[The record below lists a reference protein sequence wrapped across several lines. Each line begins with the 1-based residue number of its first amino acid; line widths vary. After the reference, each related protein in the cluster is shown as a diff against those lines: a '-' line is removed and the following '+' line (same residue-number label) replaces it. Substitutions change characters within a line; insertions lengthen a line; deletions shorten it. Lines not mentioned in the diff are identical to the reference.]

1 MDFSASPAA
10 DFTVDEAETPVAVD
24 PALTRHELRAAE
36 YRTMASDAKRSA
48 EGTQLPQV
56 REKFERA
63 AKVWADL
70 ASADEARARGL
81 ATRFPPAASR
91 AAQR

>member
-1 MDFSASPAA
+1 MDLSASPAA
-10 DFTVDEAETPVAVD
+10 SSPLNEDAGLPAVD

-36 YRTMASDAKRSA
+36 YRTMATDAKRSA

-81 ATRFPPAASR
+81 ATRFPPAGR
-91 AAQR
+91 AAPR